1 MARAMRETVAP
12 APSAT
17 LTLRGQRTRAAV
29 VKAARTVFERRGYH
43 DTRVVDITKAAGVA
57 YGTFYTYFDSKEM
70 IFSEVVAELYRD
82 FRAESSSEPEV
93 TPGDIAAR
101 IERTNRGYLRAY
113 RKNARMMAVLDQ
125 VDTFNPVLRDIRL
138 ALRHYWV
145 ERSAHMI
152 KRWQDEGLV
161 DLAID
166 ANYAATALGSMVS
179 RSAFVWLVLGE
190 PYEENLAVQQ
200 LTLLYCRALGLPYDL
215 PAPVLSPVS

>member
-12 APSAT
+12 APPVT
-17 LTLRGQRTRAAV
+17 LTLRGQRTRAAL

-57 YGTFYTYFDSKEM
+57 YGTFYTYFDSKELV
-70 IFSEVVAELYRD
+70 FSEVVAELYRD
-82 FRAESSSEPEV
+82 FRAESSSDPEV
-93 TPGDIAAR
+93 TPNDLAAR

-138 ALRHYWV
+138 ALRHHWV

-152 KRWQDEGLV
+152 KRWQDDGLV
-161 DLAID
+161 DPAID

-190 PYEENLAVQQ
+190 PYEENTAVQQ
-200 LTLLYCRALGLPYDL
+200 LTLLYCRALGLPYDV
-215 PAPVLSPVS
+215 PARVSSPAV